1 MQRFRN
7 PPEGLDMQPVFW
19 SPQARMGSEPWHS
32 MSPRLISKKLIKAIH
47 GYGSEIRPNQPRCW
61 FFLVILVHS
70 LNPTK
75 LCKVCCSLGLFPSE
89 CEPSV
94 HILVAWISMWYLCCE
109 KKNCKFWFL
118 CKQSSNW
125 PNECAENHPFVT
137 RKDST
142 VLINSKSWSEL
153 FVWKRNT
160 TSLLIRIMYSTHEPS
175 YFRTIFV
182 NQIFCG

>member
-1 MQRFRN
+1 MTVPN
-7 PPEGLDMQPVFW
+7 PFG
-19 SPQARMGSEPWHS
+19 GPWHATS
-32 MSPRLISKKLIKAIH
+32 VLVTTGKDGFGTVTLHESKANFQELIKAIH

-94 HILVAWISMWYLCCE
+94 HILVVEFQCGTYVV
-109 KKNCKFWFL
+109 KKKTANFDF
-118 CKQSSNW
+118 
-125 PNECAENHPFVT
+125 CANNPPIGQMSAQKIILSWLGKTLH
-137 RKDST
+137 